1 MKRLLFLLSL
11 CAALPGILCAQ
22 TLVSI
27 RKYGVSPENTP
38 SQNRKNLQRAI
49 DEASKS
55 GTALFV
61 EPAEKGYPMETGLIL
76 RRNVSLIGVHGPTG
90 RGTSSAD
97 RKHPVGSLFVI
108 TDTLNAFITVESATQ
123 LKGLQFWYPDQS
135 HNDPTR
141 IIAYKPTIQMS
152 QEKAVE
158 GVTLSCLTFYGEYM
172 AMDFRGRNA
181 ICEQILFE
189 HCYGYPLSGR
199 FIDIDRCYDIPR
211 ILHCHVNP
219 ANMREFGRSFNKAV
233 IDAVVSRKTYAYR
246 IEHTDNAQMM
256 DIFTFGTYGGIF
268 LGRETYGQLTNFN
281 LDCVCIGIYKD
292 GGNNRNR
299 NWMIAQGSIIANT
312 GESLENIHP
321 FLIEGTG
328 HVSISNVEAFS
339 GSNGALSNA
348 GASHDFLTIRGDKP
362 LTVALTG
369 CRMMNYAADKP
380 IHNNNPNARISIN
393 GCTDKNGFMSQNP

>member
-11 CAALPGILCAQ
+11 CAALPSILCAQ

-189 HCYGYPLSGR
+189 HCYGSTLTAATTFRAFCIVMSTPPTCASSDARSTRPSSMPLFPERPMPTASN
-199 FIDIDRCYDIPR
+199 IPTT
-211 ILHCHVNP
+211 P
-219 ANMREFGRSFNKAV
+219 K
-233 IDAVVSRKTYAYR
+233 
-246 IEHTDNAQMM
+246 
-256 DIFTFGTYGGIF
+256 
-268 LGRETYGQLTNFN
+268 
-281 LDCVCIGIYKD
+281 
-292 GGNNRNR
+292 
-299 NWMIAQGSIIANT
+299 
-312 GESLENIHP
+312 
-321 FLIEGTG
+321 
-328 HVSISNVEAFS
+328 
-339 GSNGALSNA
+339 
-348 GASHDFLTIRGDKP
+348 
-362 LTVALTG
+362 
-369 CRMMNYAADKP
+369 
-380 IHNNNPNARISIN
+380 
-393 GCTDKNGFMSQNP
+393 